1 MVCTLQCLIN
11 RYTGNT
17 TVKVGG
23 ICRQKRE
30 TCEYEGELDEKDRP
44 HGKGQAI
51 NPQGQKFFGL
61 WKHGKRHG
69 PCK

>member
-1 MVCTLQCLIN
+1 MATSFLLFNSREKLARSNMVCTLQCLIY

-30 TCEYEGELDEKDRP
+30 TCEYVGELDEKERP

-51 NPQGQKFFGL
+51 NP
-61 WKHGKRHG
+61 
-69 PCK
+69 